1 MNELAK
7 SWLYRSFFNK
17 PMQGAEGPSYLW
29 ASGKA
34 ELALD
39 DKGVTGVLDF
49 DHPIV
54 SSVKVTGN
62 VEVDQSGS
70 PLKLNLI
77 GTNAAGFLSEI
88 SGWFIPPV
96 EGAKGQVLSAV
107 GSVIDKQ
114 SGTVGSFVLTE
125 SESVPV

>member
-1 MNELAK
+1 MNEFVK
-7 SWLYRSFFNK
+7 SWLYRSFFNQ
-17 PMQGAEGPSYLW
+17 PIQGAEGPSYLW
-29 ASGKA
+29 ARGKA

-39 DKGVTGVLDF
+39 DQEVNGVLDF

-54 SSVKVTGN
+54 TSVKVTGT
-62 VEVDQSGS
+62 VEVDPFGR

-88 SGWFIPPV
+88 SGWFVPPV
-96 EGAKGQVLSAV
+96 EGAQEQVLAAV

-114 SGTVGSFVLTE
+114 SGRVGSFILTE
-125 SESVPV
+125 SSSVPV

>member
-1 MNELAK
+1 MNEFVK

-17 PMQGAEGPSYLW
+17 PVQGAEGPSYLW

-34 ELALD
+34 ELTLD
-39 DKGVTGVLDF
+39 DQEATGVLVF
-49 DHPIV
+49 DQPIV
-54 SSVKVTGN
+54 TSVKVTGT
-62 VEVDQSGS
+62 VEVDPSGR
-70 PLKLNLI
+70 PLKLSLI

-88 SGWFIPPV
+88 SGWFVPPI
-96 EGAKGQVLSAV
+96 EGAKDQVLAAV

-114 SGTVGSFVLTE
+114 SGTVGSFVLTK

>member
-1 MNELAK
+1 MNEFVK

-17 PMQGAEGPSYLW
+17 PVPGYEDPPYLW
-29 ASGKA
+29 ASGKV

-39 DKGVTGVLDF
+39 NKGVTGVLDF

-88 SGWFIPPV
+88 SGWFVPAV
-96 EGAKGQVLSAV
+96 EGAKGQVLAAV

-114 SGTVGSFVLTE
+114 SGTVGSFILTE
-125 SESVPV
+125 S

>member
-1 MNELAK
+1 MNEFAK
-7 SWLYRSFFNK
+7 SWLYRSFFNQPVQESK
-17 PMQGAEGPSYLW
+17 DPSYLW
-29 ASGKA
+29 ARGKA
-34 ELALD
+34 ELTLD
-39 DKGVTGVLDF
+39 DQEVTGVLDF

-62 VEVDQSGS
+62 VEVDQSGR
-70 PLKLNLI
+70 PLNLNLI
-77 GTNAAGFLSEI
+77 GTNAAGSLSEI
-88 SGWFIPPV
+88 SGWFVPPI
-96 EGAKGQVLSAV
+96 EGAKEQVLAAV